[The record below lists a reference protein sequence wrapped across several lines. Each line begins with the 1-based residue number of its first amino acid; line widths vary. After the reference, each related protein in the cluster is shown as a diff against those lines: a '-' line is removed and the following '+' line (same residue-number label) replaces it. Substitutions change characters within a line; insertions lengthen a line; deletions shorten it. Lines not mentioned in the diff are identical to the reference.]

1 MNFYNQYLQGI
12 QKKKKKRI
20 QHPSPS
26 TQGMHLDEKCR
37 TAELVTTVTVTGS
50 TVSVISSTTQF
61 LSPTSGLLTWRNVFV
76 IDRHSALLR
85 LCELNFVMNM
95 LSWIPWQH
103 VWLYRISSIFTQML
117 HLRLPK
123 KKKKFPC
130 RSCVGTSHSKF
141 ALMMA
146 LFHRKFAQKSLGTSA
161 CTEHERGNQQSPSA
175 GRVCMNKLLPHGYK
189 NNRASSQIGYLR
201 AGEDLHTL
209 AWVRYFAW
217 AHSLSAMLSLST
229 FTHTWVFVGSDLQYL
244 R

>member
-12 QKKKKKRI
+12 QKKKKKKRI

-123 KKKKFPC
+123 KKKSFL
-130 RSCVGTSHSKF
+130 VEAVW
-141 ALMMA
+141 ALPTA
-146 LFHRKFAQKSLGTSA
+146 SLLWWWHYS
-161 CTEHERGNQQSPSA
+161 TESLLKNHLA
-175 GRVCMNKLLPHGYK
+175 LLPVRSMK
-189 NNRASSQIGYLR
+189 EEISSPHQR
-201 AGEDLHTL
+201 AGCAWTSCCLMATKIIELLLKL
-209 AWVRYFAW
+209 AI
-217 AHSLSAMLSLST
+217 
-229 FTHTWVFVGSDLQYL
+229 
-244 R
+244 